1 MVDVRTPPRPPGAA
15 PPRRSR
21 WHWSTIPLLVAI
33 TAGLATLAYLFAIA
47 DDEPSSNGP
56 LTTATTAPGAT
67 TPTTF
72 DPQAATKAAIL
83 DAYRQSY
90 DAVIAVGSD
99 PNGQPTDARLEQHA
113 IGNALLAS
121 QASIDRLR
129 KAGHVLQ
136 GTIELHPEVVELTAD
151 SAVVED
157 CSVDRLSIVNG
168 ATGEVVTPADP
179 SPEGG
184 RARATYRLL
193 NGVWMQNSF
202 RDLKQP
208 CVPTGS

>member
-33 TAGLATLAYLFAIA
+33 AAGLAVLAYLFATA
-47 DDEPSSNGP
+47 DDEPSSGP
-56 LTTATTAPGAT
+56 RPTATTTPSPT
-67 TPTTF
+67 MPTTV

-99 PNGQPTDARLEQHA
+99 PNGQPTDPRLEQHA

-136 GTIELHPEVVELTAD
+136 GTIELHPEVVELTVD

-157 CSVDRLSIVNG
+157 CSVDRLSIVNA

-184 RARATYRLL
+184 RARATYKLL